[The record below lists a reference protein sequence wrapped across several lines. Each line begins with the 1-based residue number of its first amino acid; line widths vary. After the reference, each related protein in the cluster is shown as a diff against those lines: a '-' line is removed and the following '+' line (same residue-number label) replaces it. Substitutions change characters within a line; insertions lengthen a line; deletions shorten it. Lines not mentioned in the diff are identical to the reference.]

1 MIGLFVL
8 LVVKSLDIERN
19 SCGMGDWA
27 FFKSGVNFDLLLDQF
42 VAEDFKAHDWFWVVE
57 VHLHF
62 GYVSDI
68 DLR

>member
-42 VAEDFKAHDWFWVVE
+42 VAEDFKAHDWF
-57 VHLHF
+57 
-62 GYVSDI
+62 
-68 DLR
+68 